1 MAENRNLLSSKKDKN
16 KDLLSSKRIETP
28 HPTTPYQAK
37 SSKNNT
43 NNKTTTARISYNVL
57 NRANALITMGHFSSF
72 SDLVDRL
79 LTDYEDDYLN
89 DDEKREQEV
98 MIQTYELQQKYSTK
112 KKNK

>member
-37 SSKNNT
+37 SSKNNA
-43 NNKTTTARISYNVL
+43 NNKTTTARINYNVL

-79 LTDYEDDYLN
+79 LTDYENDYLN